1 MAVVTLFRK
10 QVLKIRQLLRKI
22 GLGAVRVGTVDD
34 YQGQEEKVVII
45 STVLSHSH
53 PHAPALFSSAKR
65 FNVAITRAM
74 ALLIVVANPLALYDD
89 TTWRPLLKYAT
100 DKGAYRGCAHPLC
113 MEGAEGTAA
122 DEMALLKA
130 LRGELGS
137 ADSKRTLGAGHA
149 APVGETTRGPRER
162 LRLLPECI
170 EGSNQTPAR
179 LLLRQEQDA
188 VLFARLRQ
196 GVEPPLGP

>member
-1 MAVVTLFRK
+1 MGDGATPSLKTSDVAVVTLFRK

-89 TTWRPLLKYAT
+89 KTWRPLLKYAT

-149 APVGETTRGPRER
+149 SSLFPDSMFMDDDDLPWR
-162 LRLLPECI
+162 LML
-170 EGSNQTPAR
+170 
-179 LLLRQEQDA
+179 
-188 VLFARLRQ
+188 
-196 GVEPPLGP
+196 

>member
-1 MAVVTLFRK
+1 MVTLFRK

-74 ALLIVVANPLALYDD
+74 ALLIVVANR
-89 TTWRPLLKYAT
+89 WLLRRQDVA
-100 DKGAYRGCAHPLC
+100 PP
-113 MEGAEGTAA
+113 AEIRHRQG
-122 DEMALLKA
+122 
-130 LRGELGS
+130 RV
-137 ADSKRTLGAGHA
+137 
-149 APVGETTRGPRER
+149 PR
-162 LRLLPECI
+162 LR
-170 EGSNQTPAR
+170 
-179 LLLRQEQDA
+179 
-188 VLFARLRQ
+188 
-196 GVEPPLGP
+196 